1 MIVAKQKESKWGDN
15 LIKQISDDLKKEFP
29 NLKGFSKRNLELMRQ
44 WYNYWN
50 SDEITKQI
58 VSQIFLIPWGHNIAI
73 ISKIKN
79 KQEAIFYVNKTIE
92 NNYSRAVL
100 IHQIETN
107 LYSRSGK
114 PISNFETKLPS
125 IQSDLAI
132 QILKDPYCFD
142 FLNLTQQHNKK
153 ELEDALMENMT
164 KFLLELG
171 QGFSFVGRQY
181 RLDIKGDEFKIDL
194 LFYHLKLYC
203 YVVVE
208 LKATDFK
215 PEFVGKLN
223 FYTSV
228 IDGEIKSNRDNPT
241 IGILICKSKN
251 NTVVEYALK
260 DIEKPLGISEYK
272 LTNILPDDYKSSLPT
287 VEEIEKELDEFI
299 DNKGISFEQ

>member
-1 MIVAKQKESKWGDN
+1 MKLETTQYKDFIKTIKQKIQTSQIKAAIKVNEELLRLYWDIASMIVAKQKESKWGDN
-15 LIKQISDDLKKEFP
+15 LIKQISDDLKKEFL

-114 PISNFETKLPS
+114 SISNFETKLPS

-132 QILKDPYCFD
+132 QTLKDPYCFD
-142 FLNLTQQHNKK
+142 FLNLTQQHN
-153 ELEDALMENMT
+153 
-164 KFLLELG
+164 
-171 QGFSFVGRQY
+171 
-181 RLDIKGDEFKIDL
+181 
-194 LFYHLKLYC
+194 
-203 YVVVE
+203 
-208 LKATDFK
+208 
-215 PEFVGKLN
+215 
-223 FYTSV
+223 
-228 IDGEIKSNRDNPT
+228 
-241 IGILICKSKN
+241 
-251 NTVVEYALK
+251 
-260 DIEKPLGISEYK
+260 
-272 LTNILPDDYKSSLPT
+272 
-287 VEEIEKELDEFI
+287 EKELDEFV
-299 DNKGISFEQ
+299 DNKGLNFEQ